1 MESWVNGV
9 KIGTLSKTIGSL
21 SNPTK
26 SFEIGKSFG
35 SDYFQGLIDEVRIYN
50 TALPT
55 AQIQQHYVQGLE
67 KLLANKAISPTE
79 YSQRMAE
86 LGKLLVNKQ

>member
-1 MESWVNGV
+1 VHQFGNAPS
-9 KIGTLSKTIGSL
+9 SKTATPTIFISGW
-21 SNPTK
+21 SNDTRYK
-26 SFEIGKSFG
+26 FNGK
-35 SDYFQGLIDEVRIYN
+35 IDEVRIYN
-50 TALPT
+50 VALPT

-86 LGKLLVNKQ
+86 LGKLLADKQ